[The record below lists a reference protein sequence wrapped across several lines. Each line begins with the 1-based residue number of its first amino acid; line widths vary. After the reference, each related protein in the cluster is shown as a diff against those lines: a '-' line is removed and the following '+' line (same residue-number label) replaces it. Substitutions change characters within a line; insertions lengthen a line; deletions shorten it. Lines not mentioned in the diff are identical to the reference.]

1 MKFPFLILTTVAALF
16 LAGCASTPTVGTGKS
31 FKGPVGLQL
40 YSLRAQFT
48 RNVLQGL
55 ELTKSFGI
63 RDVELAGTYNQ
74 RPELFRETLRAAGL
88 NPVSGHFSYD
98 RYRDDPE
105 GVAEEAKKLG
115 LKYAGVAWIPHQGD
129 FDEKTARAAAAVFN
143 HAGEV
148 LAKHGIRFFYHVH
161 GYEFYPHGGGTLLDL
176 LFAETNPKYVTYQM
190 DVLWVVFPG
199 QDPVQWLKRYP
210 DRWELLHL
218 KDLKKGVR
226 TGSLSGSTDVNND
239 VALGTGQMDW
249 PAILK
254 QAKKNGVKYYFIED
268 ESARVAEQIPQ
279 TLRYL
284 EQVSW

>member
-1 MKFPFLILTTVAALF
+1 MKKLLTLTCAAAL
-16 LAGCASTPTVGTGKS
+16 LAGCATPSVGTGKS

-48 RNVLQGL
+48 KNVLQGL
-55 ELTKSFGI
+55 EITKGFGI

-88 NPVSGHFSYD
+88 NPVSAHYPYE

-105 GVAEEAKKLG
+105 GVADEAAKLG
-115 LKYAGVAWIPHQGD
+115 LKFVGVPWIPHQD
-129 FDEKTARAAAAVFN
+129 PFDEATTRAAAAVFN

-148 LAKHGIRFFYHVH
+148 LAKRGIKFFYHAH
-161 GYEFYPHGGGTLLDL
+161 GYEFQPYGAGTLLDL
-176 LFAETNPKYVTYQM
+176 LFAETNPKTVSFEM
-190 DVLWVVFPG
+190 DVFWIVFPG
-199 QDPVQWLKRYP
+199 QDPVKWLRKYP
-210 DRWELLHL
+210 DRWELIHL
-218 KDLKKGVR
+218 KDMKKGLA
-226 TGSLSGSTDVNND
+226 TGSLIPKTDVNND
-239 VALGTGQMDW
+239 VALGTGQIDW
-249 PAILK
+249 RAILK

-268 ESARVAEQIPQ
+268 ESASSVEQIPQ

>member
-1 MKFPFLILTTVAALF
+1 MKFPSLILTTVAALF
-16 LAGCASTPTVGTGKS
+16 LAGCASTPAVGTGKS

-129 FDEKTARAAAAVFN
+129 FDEKTTRAAAAVFN

-161 GYEFYPHGGGTLLDL
+161 GYEFHPHGAGTLLDL

-268 ESARVAEQIPQ
+268 ESARVVEQIPQ